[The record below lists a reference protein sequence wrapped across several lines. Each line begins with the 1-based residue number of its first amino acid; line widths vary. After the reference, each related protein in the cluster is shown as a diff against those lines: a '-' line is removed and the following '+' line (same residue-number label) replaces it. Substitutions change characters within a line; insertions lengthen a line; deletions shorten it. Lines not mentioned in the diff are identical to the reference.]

1 MCHQHEHK
9 LENFHPLSN
18 ETVTQQQENRD
29 EQNKAKEMA
38 KIAFYLRMLRH
49 FHAEKARTFNLEQ
62 QQKGSKKAPCVE
74 KGEGAPSTKNGTN
87 CSPEM
92 GKATGAAGGVGVG
105 VRLGVAA
112 SSS

>member
-18 ETVTQQQENRD
+18 ETGTQQQENRD

-62 QQKGSKKAPCVE
+62 QQKGSVRRE
-74 KGEGAPSTKNGTN
+74 RGRSTKYEELN
-87 CSPEM
+87 ELL
-92 GKATGAAGGVGVG
+92 TGDG
-105 VRLGVAA
+105 
-112 SSS
+112 